1 MKAVKPFFSSV
12 RNAVLSILCAVV
24 VLAAVG
30 TGIVLAVQAVEKDT
44 PMDRKAALG
53 YALTDAGVSESGIT
67 VTKQKLDRADNCYE
81 IEFYTDMYKYEYKID
96 LSTGAVA
103 GVDIEAIS
111 AGIASGASAPEGA
124 SPSGG
129 GESQEGTEGTSATGQ
144 EEPEGTPATGQEEP
158 EGTPATGQEEPEG
171 TSATGQGGAEGT
183 QTAGQEGEAVDL
195 EAAKA
200 AALADAGFSA
210 ADVTFTK
217 TKEDMD
223 DGMPVYD
230 IEFYTA
236 SAQYDY
242 EISAITGAV
251 LDKSMEA
258 LQAGGSGQASASG
271 SAGTGTAGSGS
282 AGTGTA
288 GSGSAGTG
296 TAGSGSTGSNPGQ
309 TSDINLNRAKEI
321 AVADAGLA
329 LSDVTFT
336 KAEQDWDDGVSVYEL
351 EFYTTAAEYEYEIFA
366 SNGGIKDSE
375 VEWFQPASASGDGSR
390 SYIGVDQA
398 KEIALNHAGCDLTE
412 VIFTKAKVEQD
423 DGYSQYEI
431 QFCHGSSEYEY
442 CIEAYTGGILEWE
455 CGSCDNSSHNHRGHS
470 SGHHR

>member
-1 MKAVKPFFSSV
+1 MLFRS
-12 RNAVLSILCAVV
+12 
-24 VLAAVG
+24 
-30 TGIVLAVQAVEKDT
+30 
-44 PMDRKAALG
+44 
-53 YALTDAGVSESGIT
+53 
-67 VTKQKLDRADNCYE
+67 
-81 IEFYTDMYKYEYKID
+81 
-96 LSTGAVA
+96 
-103 GVDIEAIS
+103 
-111 AGIASGASAPEGA
+111 
-124 SPSGG
+124 
-129 GESQEGTEGTSATGQ
+129 
-144 EEPEGTPATGQEEP
+144 
-158 EGTPATGQEEPEG
+158 
-171 TSATGQGGAEGT
+171 GGAEGT

-258 LQAGGSGQASASG
+258 FQAGGSGQASASG